1 MKELADIG
9 VFGIGVM
16 GRSIALNFADNG
28 GYTVALYNRTTTKV
42 DELVASE
49 EAADLNF
56 IRTDNIKDFVKSI
69 AVPRKILL
77 MVSAGELV
85 DNSLNT
91 LVPLL
96 DDNDIIIDGGNSFF
110 MDTIRRE
117 KELRKKSIIFF
128 GVGVS
133 GGEEGARNG
142 ASIMPGGDADSYD
155 QIQEYLEAIAAKY
168 DGKPCCGFIGE
179 NGAGHYVKMVHN
191 GIEYADMQ
199 LISEAYYILKNYLKL
214 EYLEIADIFSEWNN
228 RALGGFLI
236 EITADILRKLDPET
250 SAPILDVILDR
261 AGQKGTG
268 KWTAQAALDLGVA
281 VPTISESVFA
291 RCSSADLEQRGKAA
305 ELFSQEIT
313 AFTGNKV
320 EMIEAVYDSLLASK
334 IVAYAQG
341 FKVLNVAA
349 QKYGW
354 ELDYVLISSI
364 WRNGCII
371 RAKMLN
377 DIAGAYAEKGDL
389 ENMLLAPVFA
399 DIIKKSEVN
408 WRRVVAEGIAAGL
421 PLPALGSAIS
431 YFQAF
436 RSTKL
441 WTDMIQAQR
450 DYFGAHTFERTDR
463 PLGEFFHVIW

>member
-1 MKELADIG
+1 MELADIG

-28 GYTVALYNRTTTKV
+28 GYTVALYNRTASKV
-42 DELVASE
+42 EKLVASD
-49 EAADLNF
+49 EAVGLNF
-56 IRTDNIKDFVKSI
+56 IGSDNIRDFVRSI
-69 AVPRKILL
+69 ATPRKILL
-77 MVSAGELV
+77 MLPAGEMV
-85 DNSLNT
+85 DTSLNT

-110 MDTIRRE
+110 EDTIRRE
-117 KELRKKSIIFF
+117 KELRSKSIFFF

-142 ASIMPGGDADSYD
+142 ASIMPGGSAEAYPL
-155 QIQEYLEAIAAKY
+155 IRGYLEAVAANY
-168 DGKPCCGFIGE
+168 DGIPCCGFIGE

-214 EYLEIADIFSEWNN
+214 EYLEIADIFSEWNE

-236 EITADILRKLDPET
+236 EITADILRKTDPET
-250 SAPILDVILDR
+250 SFPMLEVIRDR

-291 RCSSADLEQRGKAA
+291 RCSSADLVQRRAA
-305 ELFSQEIT
+305 GELFPQEVP
-313 AFTGNKV
+313 AFCGNKT
-320 EMIEAVYDSLLASK
+320 EMIEAIYDCLLASK

-341 FKVLNVAA
+341 LELLRVAA
-349 QKYGW
+349 AKYGW

-371 RAKMLN
+371 RAKMLS
-377 DIAGAYAEKGDL
+377 DIAGAYRANGEL
-389 ENMLLAPVFA
+389 ENMLLAPVFS
-399 DIIKKSEVN
+399 DIIKKSEPN
-408 WRRVVAEGIAAGL
+408 WRKVIAEGIGAGL

-431 YFQAF
+431 YFQAL
-436 RSTKL
+436 RSSRL

-450 DYFGAHTFERTDR
+450 DYFGAHTFERIDK
-463 PLGEFFHVIW
+463 PLGEFFHANW